1 MEWLQ
6 SQRSEHAI
14 VGRASDGSGPQIG
27 LCLSGGGF
35 RATLFALGAV
45 RYLVE
50 AGHSGKIRAVS
61 SVSGGSVAAA
71 MLADQWPKITAS
83 RSADPVGA
91 HVTDRLVDVIS
102 TKNLRNR
109 GLGRFAGARLRTGG
123 RYGSA
128 RGTTMVRHLLDVERL
143 GNLPHD
149 LQVVLTS
156 TDLTT
161 GRAFRMSQEFIGSW
175 DLDYAP
181 PPPTLGLATALA
193 ASTAVPPIFPPVHLK
208 TADLGLKTRHDE
220 MSLLDGGVYDNLG
233 LEWFQGWNRGRPAP
247 ARECD
252 FIICLDS
259 SGPLPRNDK
268 RFGWAGSVR
277 RSQAVQYQQ
286 SRASRIRW
294 YVDQL
299 LDGKAHGLH
308 VPISYDPG
316 AYNPPP
322 GVDRVPDAASGALP
336 DGFAKVLGSVRTDL
350 DRFSRV
356 ESDLLGYHGYWG
368 THVRMRH
375 IHPEMA
381 VETPAWTTFAKISEA
396 DVTSLTR
403 TLKRGADFKFVR
415 R

>member
-1 MEWLQ
+1 M
-6 SQRSEHAI
+6 
-14 VGRASDGSGPQIG
+14 
-27 LCLSGGGF
+27 
-35 RATLFALGAV
+35 FALGAV

-50 AGHSGKIRAVS
+50 AGHTGNIRAVS

-83 RSADPVGA
+83 VSDDPVGA
-91 HVTDRLVDVIS
+91 HVTDRLVETIS

-109 GLGRFAGARLRTGG
+109 GLGRFAGARLRPGG

-128 RGTTMVRHLLDVERL
+128 RGTTMVRHLLDAERMVD
-143 GNLPHD
+143 LPHD

-193 ASTAVPPIFPPVHLK
+193 ASTAVPLIFPPIHLK
-208 TADLGLKTRHDE
+208 TAGLGLKTRHGE

-233 LEWFQGWNRGRPAP
+233 LEWFQGRDRGRPAP

-259 SGPLPRNDK
+259 SGSMPRRDK
-268 RFGWAGSVR
+268 RFGWASSVR
-277 RSQAVQYQQ
+277 RSQAAQYQQ
-286 SRASRIRW
+286 SRTSRIRW

-299 LDGKAHGLH
+299 LAGTMRGLH
-308 VPISYDPG
+308 VPITYDPRTFT
-316 AYNPPP
+316 PPP
-322 GVDRVPDAASGALP
+322 GVERNPDAASGALP
-336 DGFAKVLGSVRTDL
+336 NGFAKNLSRIRTDL
-350 DRFSRV
+350 DRFSRT
-356 ESDLLGYHGYWG
+356 ESDLLTYHGYWA
-368 THVRMRH
+368 THVRMH
-375 IHPEMA
+375 HLFPEMA
-381 VETPAWTTFAKISEA
+381 VEAPSWMAFAALSTASISI
-396 DVTSLTR
+396 LTE
-403 TLKRGADFKFVR
+403 TLERGADFRVAR